1 MRLSSPCD
9 IPDRS
14 MKFVNVSQDILRI
27 IDDLV
32 NSLVFEHGDAFG
44 RCSPLSEDTV
54 TLLLAAQ
61 RSLNVGNDS

>member
-1 MRLSSPCD
+1 
-9 IPDRS
+9 